1 VAHTR
6 DSIYNILEDN
16 NIDTYTSVK
25 DLWAFVEPHDVTA
38 SIDSMRVQLDRL
50 VKEDRMEKLVV
61 DPNMHQKRK
70 VAYYRLAQQAAE
82 EVPAPENEETEIA
95 ATSLEQLFA
104 DFRERMMEHN
114 LVSCSI
120 TEDGSVEYE
129 QRVIETRKLTL

>member
-1 VAHTR
+1 MAHTR

-82 EVPAPENEETEIA
+82 EVPAPENEET
-95 ATSLEQLFA
+95 
-104 DFRERMMEHN
+104 
-114 LVSCSI
+114 
-120 TEDGSVEYE
+120 
-129 QRVIETRKLTL
+129 